1 MTRARRDDTAGNRP
15 SAAAAP
21 APVRDEGVRD
31 EGVPEKG
38 EREENA
44 VADVNLR
51 EAGTSE
57 RDDVDPEH
65 GEGGVERDGA
75 EDVVDAAALERMG
88 AELPARA
95 RAAEDR
101 ERDRALVAR
110 AQQGDPRAFRE
121 LYERYHKRAYAVAF
135 GVLKNKHDALDVVQ
149 ESFVK
154 VHRHLDG
161 FQGSSSFYTWL
172 YRIVMNLA
180 IDQLRRK
187 KTARPVE
194 YDDAIDREGALADEH
209 VLPRMLEANPRR
221 AVIRRELMARV
232 EAALATLPDYH
243 RQVIVL
249 REIEGLSYEEMAE
262 VLEVPKGTIMSRL
275 FHARRKMQVE
285 LQDFVEGGDLEVE
298 E

>member
-1 MTRARRDDTAGNRP
+1 MTRARRDDAAGTRP
-15 SAAAAP
+15 SAAPAP
-21 APVRDEGVRD
+21 ASVRHEGVSEDGERDENV
-31 EGVPEKG
+31 
-38 EREENA
+38 

-57 RDDVDPEH
+57 RDDGDPGH
-65 GEGGVERDGA
+65 DEGGVERDGA

-88 AELPARA
+88 AELPERA

-110 AQQGDPRAFRE
+110 AQRGDQRAFRE
-121 LYERYHKRAYAVAF
+121 LYDRYHKRAYAVAF

-209 VLPRMLEANPRR
+209 VLPRMLDANPRR
-221 AVIRRELMARV
+221 TVIRRELMARV

-262 VLEVPKGTIMSRL
+262 VLDVPKGTIMSRL
-275 FHARRKMQVE
+275 FHARRKMQVA

>member
-1 MTRARRDDTAGNRP
+1 
-15 SAAAAP
+15 
-21 APVRDEGVRD
+21 VRDEGAPGDDERD
-31 EGVPEKG
+31 
-38 EREENA
+38 ENA

-51 EAGTSE
+51 EPGPSE
-57 RDDVDPEH
+57 RDDADGEH
-65 GEGGVERDGA
+65 GEEVEERDGA

-88 AELPARA
+88 AELPERA

-101 ERDRALVAR
+101 ERDRALVVR
-110 AQQGDPRAFRE
+110 AQQGDQRAFRE
-121 LYERYHKRAYAVAF
+121 LFERYHKRAYAVAF

-149 ESFVK
+149 EAFVK

-209 VLPRMLEANPRR
+209 VLPRMLDANPRR
-221 AVIRRELMARV
+221 TVIRRELMARV

-275 FHARRKMQVE
+275 FHARQK
-285 LQDFVEGGDLEVE
+285 LQRALADCYAEEGGPRTAALPEPE
-298 E
+298 EIA

>member
-1 MTRARRDDTAGNRP
+1 MTRARRDDAAGTRP
-15 SAAAAP
+15 GAAATPASVRAGGDPEEEAP
-21 APVRDEGVRD
+21 SGEAERDDSVT
-31 EGVPEKG
+31 VN
-38 EREENA
+38 EREPGA
-44 VADVNLR
+44 
-51 EAGTSE
+51 SE
-57 RDDVDPEH
+57 RDDGDSDAAD
-65 GEGGVERDGA
+65 GDERDGGDA
-75 EDVVDAAALERMG
+75 VDAAALERMG

-101 ERDRALVAR
+101 ERDRALVVR
-110 AQQGDPRAFRE
+110 AQQGDQRAFRE
-121 LYERYHKRAYAVAF
+121 LFERYHKRAYAVAF

-209 VLPRMLEANPRR
+209 VLPRMLDANPRR
-221 AVIRRELMARV
+221 TVIRRELMARV
-232 EAALATLPDYH
+232 ESALATLPDYH

-275 FHARRKMQVE
+275 FHARRKMQVA